1 MHLSAVWGKETSE
14 AEEVYTVD
22 AKLRA
27 GVRKRVALMDGRSV
41 KSGGPPLGDGIIS

>member
-27 GVRKRVALMDGRSV
+27 GVRKRVALMDA
-41 KSGGPPLGDGIIS
+41 L